1 MFAGRGMRTPFC
13 SVMYNI
19 DFDFWIPTAA
29 CLSMEE
35 WLETYFCYHN
45 INTQYILFGHVTS

>member
-1 MFAGRGMRTPFC
+1 
-13 SVMYNI
+13 MYNI